1 MLNLIKNSKLG
12 DRLGKLLR
20 SSLWN
25 ATANF
30 LVKINFLVLT
40 FFCSQVFAIDDFGR
54 FAIVLSTLMSFQ
66 IFASMGLATAAAK
79 FSALYRDTDRVVPM
93 LSSVTLLLLFFS
105 CVSALFLYFLG
116 EYISKEI
123 LKDESLKVYLEIS
136 SVTLLFAA
144 LKSLFTGLLQG
155 IGEYRTIS
163 SSNLKSVLITIPVF
177 FILAY
182 FFGLIGA
189 VIGLLFIELT
199 FALSLLIKSINRQC
213 FYFRFFL
220 IKKINIC
227 EVLKFTLPISLS
239 GMLIMPVN
247 WYLLKEVAV
256 NYSYLEV
263 GAINVLNQWQAVLVF
278 IPLSIGTVMMP
289 MMTNA
294 NEQKNT
300 YIRMTK
306 IIFLF
311 SFVVVFF
318 YSLAIDW
325 IISLYGSDYNTLI
338 SPELISM
345 FALCV
350 IIVPLNNQ
358 VLNYVLSI
366 GKPNVLM
373 VANIFWCVLTVALF
387 ESLIIQDGILTKYF
401 FVRFISYFVSTAL
414 MILVCTKISRYE
426 SKAIG

>member
-263 GAINVLNQWQAVLVF
+263 GAINVLNQWQA
-278 IPLSIGTVMMP
+278 
-289 MMTNA
+289 
-294 NEQKNT
+294 
-300 YIRMTK
+300 
-306 IIFLF
+306 
-311 SFVVVFF
+311 
-318 YSLAIDW
+318 
-325 IISLYGSDYNTLI
+325 
-338 SPELISM
+338 
-345 FALCV
+345 
-350 IIVPLNNQ
+350 
-358 VLNYVLSI
+358 
-366 GKPNVLM
+366 
-373 VANIFWCVLTVALF
+373 
-387 ESLIIQDGILTKYF
+387 
-401 FVRFISYFVSTAL
+401 
-414 MILVCTKISRYE
+414 
-426 SKAIG
+426 